1 MSLPVALWIWFCAYL
16 NCAGW
21 TLSALHQL
29 NPIGY
34 AAAFTLGFVVLW
46 FWKIKT
52 GSRLLPKIHLPKFR
66 RRFTKFFPL
75 TFLILAVLAGI
86 GGALY
91 APANFDA
98 LAYRTPRVLHWL
110 AAGQWEWIHTEFPRL
125 NTRSAG
131 FEWITAPLFLFTGTD
146 RMEFLL
152 NLLAF
157 ALLPGRVFAVLVG
170 LSVRGRTA
178 WYWMW
183 IFPAGYG
190 YVLQAGSSVNDL
202 FGTLMALCALEFALR
217 GSREKNAGWLLTAGL
232 AASLMTAIKT
242 FNVLLLLPWF
252 IVFVPGLKT
261 VLRRPL
267 LTVCAALL
275 GIGASMIPTAV
286 LNNHYC
292 HDWTGATLEQTP
304 IGGGHEIVRGVA
316 NVGGILISNFQ
327 PPIFPFTKQ
336 WADLVARVIPPSF
349 AKQLHDNMEG
359 GLSRFP
365 TAELMTE
372 ESAGLGCGVSL
383 LLVFVLVRKIISE
396 RRGNFWGTGNLFRKE
411 NLLVASVWF
420 GVLVIVTRAGF
431 VGPARY
437 LLPFYVLL
445 CVPFLTGEI
454 PARLTRGRG
463 WKWVGGFLFALALV
477 PLVLTPQ
484 RPLWPATTVLQSA
497 SAHHPNN
504 RQLERA
510 LTVYATYGSR
520 TAGFEP
526 ALKLLPPGV
535 TTIGFMGA
543 DEPEAALWKPFG
555 ARRVKHICAA
565 DTAAEIRARGI
576 KYALVNADF
585 LAQNRATE
593 FATWRPKVSAEQIA
607 AVPLKLR
614 AGRPPSD
621 WRLVTFPEN

>member
-1 MSLPVALWIWFCAYL
+1 MSLPIALWIWFCAYL

-29 NPIGY
+29 NPTGY
-34 AAAFTLGFVVLW
+34 AVAFALGFGVLW

-52 GSRLLPKIHLPKFR
+52 GSPLLPKIHLPKFR

-75 TFLILAVLAGI
+75 TFLILAVLAFI

-91 APANFDA
+91 APANFDT

-110 AAGQWEWIHTEFPRL
+110 AAGQWEWIHSEFSRL

-146 RMEFLL
+146 RLEFLL
-152 NLLAF
+152 NVLAF
-157 ALLPGRVFAVLVG
+157 ALLPGRIFTVLVRLG
-170 LSVRGRTA
+170 VRGRTA
-178 WYWMW
+178 WHWMW

-190 YVLQAGSSVNDL
+190 YVLQAGSGVNDL
-202 FGTLMALCALEFALR
+202 FATLMALCAMEFALR
-217 GSREKNAGWLLTAGL
+217 GSREKNAGWLLTSGL

-252 IVFVPGLKT
+252 IAFLPGLKT
-261 VLRRPL
+261 VLRRPV
-267 LTVCAALL
+267 LTAGAALL

-304 IGGGHEIVRGVA
+304 IGGGHELVRGVA
-316 NVGGILISNFQ
+316 NVGGILIANFQ
-327 PPIFPFTKQ
+327 PPVFPFTKA
-336 WADLVARVIPPSF
+336 WADFVARTIPPGF

-372 ESAGLGCGVSL
+372 ETAGLGCGVSL
-383 LLVFVLVRKIISE
+383 LLVFVLARKIISG
-396 RRGNFWGTGNLFRKE
+396 RRSDILGTGNFFSVEK
-411 NLLVASVWF
+411 LLVASAWF
-420 GVLVIVTRAGF
+420 GLLIIITRAGF
-431 VGPARY
+431 VGTARY
-437 LLPFYVLL
+437 LLPLYVLL
-445 CVPFLTGEI
+445 CVPFLTGAI
-454 PARLTRGRG
+454 PSMLTRSRG
-463 WKWVGGFLFALALV
+463 WKCAGLAVFVLALI

-484 RPLWPATTVLQSA
+484 RPLWPAKTILQSA
-497 SAHHPNN
+497 ASAQPDNHL
-504 RQLERA
+504 LERA

-520 TAGFEP
+520 ADGFER
-526 ALKLLPPGV
+526 ALKFLPPGV
-535 TTIGFMGA
+535 TIIGFIGT

-555 ARRVKHICAA
+555 SRRVKHLLVT
-565 DTAAEIRARGI
+565 DTTDEIRARAV

-585 LAQNRATE
+585 LKHNRATE
-593 FATWRPKVSAEQIA
+593 FETWRQSVRAEQVA

-614 AGRPPSD
+614 AGQPPED
-621 WRLVTFPEN
+621 WRLVNFPEN

>member
-1 MSLPVALWIWFCAYL
+1 MSLPIALWIWFCAYL

-29 NPIGY
+29 NPTGY
-34 AAAFTLGFVVLW
+34 AAAFALGFVVLW

-52 GSRLLPKIHLPKFR
+52 GSQLLPKIHLPKFR
-66 RRFTKFFPL
+66 RRFTKLFPL
-75 TFLILAVLAGI
+75 TFLILAVLAFI

-131 FEWITAPLFLFTGTD
+131 FEWLTAPLFLFTGTD
-146 RMEFLL
+146 RLEFLL

-157 ALLPGRVFAVLVG
+157 VLLPGRVFAVLVG
-170 LSVRGRTA
+170 LGVRGRTA

-202 FGTLMALCALEFALR
+202 FGALMALCALEFALR

-252 IVFVPGLKT
+252 IAFLPGLKT
-261 VLRRPL
+261 VLRRPV
-267 LTVCAALL
+267 LTICAALL

-336 WADLVARVIPPSF
+336 WADFVERTIPPGF
-349 AKQLHDNMEG
+349 AQQLRINMEG
-359 GLSRFP
+359 GLARFP
-365 TAELMTE
+365 TAEMMTE

-383 LLVFVLVRKIISE
+383 LLVFVLARKVFSG
-396 RRGNFWGTGNLFRKE
+396 RRDEIFGTGNFFRKE
-411 NLLVASVWF
+411 NLLVASAWF
-420 GVLVIVTRAGF
+420 GVFVIVTRAGF

-454 PARLTRGRG
+454 PSRLTRGRG

-484 RPLWPATTVLQSA
+484 RPLWPAMTVLKSA
-497 SAHHPNN
+497 AAAHPNN
-504 RQLERA
+504 QQLERA

-520 TAGFEP
+520 MRGFDP
-526 ALKLLPPGV
+526 ALKFLPPGV

-555 ARRVKHICAA
+555 SRRVKHLRAT
-565 DTAAEIRARGI
+565 DTAGEIRARGI

-585 LAQNRATE
+585 LAHNRATE
-593 FATWRPKVSAEQIA
+593 FETWRQKVGAEQIA
-607 AVPLKLR
+607 AMPLKLR

-621 WRLVTFPEN
+621 WRLVIFPKN